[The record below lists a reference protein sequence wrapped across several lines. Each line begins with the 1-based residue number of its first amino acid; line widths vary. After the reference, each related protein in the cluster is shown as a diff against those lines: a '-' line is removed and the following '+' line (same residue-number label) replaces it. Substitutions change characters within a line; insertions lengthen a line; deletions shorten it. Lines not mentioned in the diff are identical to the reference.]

1 MTETVTTPDEP
12 RSDAKPLAPDDE
24 LGIPKPRRL
33 MHTLAEE
40 DGTPCLYLYYGI
52 KEICFDDARLIPF
65 GRGLLD
71 HPRFRADEACRWS
84 EGEPY
89 EWGEVRELLEVLLEE
104 EILAPA
110 AELPDPA
117 AAAPSN
123 LPVTVE
129 GQDADPSGPE
139 ERATW
144 SRHEDRCPHLTA
156 EIFGRSQPSSH
167 LEFLIPSYR
176 VAHPAFDRD
185 DRQVGEANVYP
196 PTLRARVPT
205 EWRTC
210 PYPGSRFQDE
220 RPMNISA
227 LRSMSEHWTRSLTHA
242 LEARSHFLR
251 RAGLPTDQDLHLG
264 DLYLLSLFLLALPGY
279 MLHRPREPV
288 ANGDLPVAV
297 ASLFRVTDGVRFSI
311 EHLLHGHGREV
322 LLLDAHLDPRA
333 FLHLVEQECLF
344 LGVHGVCAGPAP
356 RVLEF
361 LDLMITGRWSGPR
374 GRQLDPGSV
383 GGNDRETGPSLH
395 TEVGSLDAVLGYTV
409 LTTWLTTAQELF
421 WHRTATLACSLGDA
435 ASHLEVRP
443 DCPRPDVPRVL
454 REVARSHRR
463 SQTEPPRLRRPD
475 VLEEL
480 LLQCARLAETGS
492 TAKSKTSAGGLFG
505 QLPAAGTEPAWKELA
520 QTSRLLPDGEAQAAA
535 ATAALHRFLRER
547 QIPSALPEGTLEAL
561 VPAVLQGAALERRA
575 LGVFNA
581 LQQLVNELLERPPM
595 DRPLD
600 RRDLVDQGRVLAGAV
615 GEDDTPETASRKLVT
630 EVAERLLGLEIE
642 LREDATVVR
651 HGSAEVALRTET
663 GS

>member
-1 MTETVTTPDEP
+1 MTETATTPDEP
-12 RSDAKPLAPDDE
+12 RSDAKPLAPEDE

-33 MHTLAEE
+33 MHTLTEA

-89 EWGEVRELLEVLLEE
+89 EWSEVRELLEVLLEE
-104 EILAPA
+104 EILVPA

-117 AAAPSN
+117 ATAPSN

-129 GQDADPSGPE
+129 GEDADPSGAE
-139 ERATW
+139 VRATW
-144 SRHEDRCPHLTA
+144 SRHDDRCPHLTA

-185 DRQVGEANVYP
+185 ERQVGEANVYP
-196 PTLRARVPT
+196 PDLRARVPT

-242 LEARSHFLR
+242 LQARGHFLR
-251 RAGLPTDQDLHLG
+251 RVGIPADPDLHLG
-264 DLYLLSLFLLALPGY
+264 NLYLLSLFLLAIPGY
-279 MLHRPREPV
+279 MLHRPRDPV
-288 ANGDLPVAV
+288 ASGDLSVAI

-311 EHLLHGHGREV
+311 EHFLHGHGREV
-322 LLLDAHLDPRA
+322 LSLDAHLDPRA
-333 FLHLVEQECLF
+333 FLDLVEQECLF

-361 LDLMITGRWSGPR
+361 LELMITGRWSGPR
-374 GRQLDPGSV
+374 DRPHDRGSE
-383 GGNDRETGPSLH
+383 GGSDRETDPSLH
-395 TEVGSLDAVLGYTV
+395 TEVGSLDAVLAYTV

-421 WHRTATLACSLGDA
+421 WHRTATLARALGEA
-435 ASHLEVRP
+435 ASQLEVRP

-463 SQTEPPRLRRPD
+463 SQTEPPRLRRPE

-480 LLQCARLAETGS
+480 LRQCARLAGTD
-492 TAKSKTSAGGLFG
+492 AGTLFG
-505 QLPAAGTEPAWKELA
+505 QIAAPRTEPTWKELA
-520 QTSRLLPDGEAQAAA
+520 QGSRLLPEDDERGDETA
-535 ATAALHRFLRER
+535 AALHRFLRER
-547 QIPSALPEGTLEAL
+547 QIPSALPEGALEAL

-575 LGVFNA
+575 LGVFNT
-581 LQQLVNELLERPPM
+581 LQQLVNELLERPVM

-600 RRDLVDQGRVLAGAV
+600 RRDLVDQGRVLAGAI
-615 GEDDTPETASRKLVT
+615 GEDDTPETASRRLVT

-651 HGSAEVALRTET
+651 HGSAEVALPTET